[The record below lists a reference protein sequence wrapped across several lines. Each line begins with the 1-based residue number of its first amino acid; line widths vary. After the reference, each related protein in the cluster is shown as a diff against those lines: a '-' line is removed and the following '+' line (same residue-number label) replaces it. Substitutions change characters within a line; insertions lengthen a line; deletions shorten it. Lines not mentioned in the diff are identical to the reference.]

1 MAATHIS
8 IHGAREHNLRDVKL
22 ELPRNR
28 LICMTGVS
36 GSGKS
41 SLAFDT
47 LYAEGQ
53 RRYIESLSAY
63 ARQFLGQMP
72 KPNVD
77 RIDGLSPSISIA
89 QKTAGQ
95 NPRSTVG
102 TITEVYDYLRIL
114 FARAG
119 TGYCPRCGLPIT
131 TQTRH
136 QIVERILVEAD
147 GRRVLILAPVVSGQ
161 KGEHRD
167 LLADLAKQGFNRARI
182 NGQVM
187 RLDEDISLQRHMK
200 HHIEVV
206 VDRIKVER
214 ATRGRLA
221 EAVELALKVGS
232 DTVVVAEEAADA
244 PAEGSKEGG
253 PESTPAESPAP
264 PRRNSRRKAS
274 ASGETRPTEMM
285 FSTQYACVPCQLS
298 FRPPSPQLFSF
309 NSPEGMCPTCHGLG
323 VTQSLVPERVIEHP
337 GKSMQQGCLAVL
349 PPWKQM
355 DASTRRIYECVGEY
369 LEKRY
374 GLDQGAAL
382 ETAWEDLPPPVQE
395 VLLYG
400 LGDGVALT
408 VTYSSG
414 RRLLK
419 RTVPFRG
426 IIPSLEEYW
435 YGARNPAFHAWLA
448 GFMEERP
455 CRDCGGA
462 RLNEQAR
469 SVKIRTRS
477 PRFAESPNRS
487 LPEVCELSIKEAQE
501 FFADLE
507 LDEIGRRIAVEPLKE
522 IRGRLRFLTDV
533 GLDYLTLARPA
544 PTLSGGEMQ
553 RIRLAGQVGCGL
565 VGVTYILDEPSIGL
579 HPRDNDRLLQTLA
592 RLRDQGNTVVVV
604 EHDEDTMRAADLIVD
619 FGPGPGVRGG
629 EVVAIGTAEE
639 ITREPRSL
647 TGQYLGK
654 SRRISVPAAR
664 RTPQDRSLVV
674 RNARHN
680 NLKGIDVKIPLGLL
694 VCVTGVSGSGKS
706 SLVNDILVEA
716 LNIRLN
722 AGKGTPGKH
731 DAIEGLEHLDKMI
744 AIDQSPIG
752 RTPRSNPATYTKLFD
767 EIRKLFAQLPASRAK
782 GFAPGRFSFNVA
794 GGRCEAC
801 EGNGAVKLEMDFLAD
816 IWVTCSVCGGKRF
829 NRETLEVAYKGKSIA
844 DVLEMDVP
852 QALELFE
859 NIPPIRQKL
868 ETLRAVGLDY
878 LKLGQPSPTLSG
890 GEAQRVK
897 LARELTKRSTGRTIY
912 FLDEPTTG
920 LHFADIENL
929 LKVLHHFVDGGNT
942 VVVVEHNLEVIKTAD
957 WIIDL
962 GPEGGEE
969 GGRIIAEGTP
979 EQVAQCRDSYTGRF
993 LRPMLAGY
1001 TLPAGRD
1008 DADRDGFFRD
1018 LKADG
1023 RQAAAHRKI
1032 VIRGAAEHNLKHI
1045 DVEIPRDRM
1054 TVFCGLSGSGKSSLA
1069 MDTIY
1074 AEGQRRYVESL
1085 STYARQFVNQM
1096 QKPHLEHI
1104 EGLSPAIAIEQ
1115 KHAAN
1120 TPRSTVGTVTEVYDY
1135 FRVLMARLG
1144 QAHCPEC
1151 RLPVGTQ
1158 TADEITAKVMS
1169 RKAGTRILLL
1179 APLELNPGDD
1189 FEALC
1194 RQLRSSGYARIRV
1207 DGVTH
1212 SLDRPPALD
1221 RRRNHRVEAVVDRI
1235 VISEDQRS
1243 RAAESVENALALG
1256 KGVLVLAEVD
1266 ERLPEPRWKTEIHS
1280 RSAVCGSCGRSFE
1293 PLGPQHFSFNSRL
1306 GWCPHCEGMGVQSGT
1321 NPNLFVRDAR
1331 LSLPDGA
1338 LFFGPA
1344 VPPLLLRAAWTVLG
1358 REIGF
1363 PVDVP
1368 FAELSG
1374 DHRMAIF
1381 RGTGGRWFDV
1391 RQSDLSP
1398 SAAREAKDGHD
1409 PVIFRFQFQGV
1420 IPAFDELLRSGPQ
1433 IRRKLDTFTGE
1444 MECAMCGGSRLRE
1457 DAAAVRFRGRTIDGW
1472 CRLPLGKLLEEI
1484 AGWRLDA
1491 RERQIAG
1498 EIVKEIRARVQ
1509 FLVDVGLDY
1518 LTLQRPAPTLSG
1530 GETQRIRLAAQAG
1543 SGLCGVLY
1551 VLDEPTIGLHPRD
1564 NGRLLS
1570 ALKRLRD
1577 MGNTLL
1583 VVEHDRDV
1591 IAAADHLLDFGP
1603 GAGRDG
1609 GSIVAQGKPRSVAES
1624 PQSVTGPYVGGKKA
1638 VPIPRNRRMPSLA
1651 DILDDPAQV
1660 WTSEGSKKSPLWA
1673 ALPTPGGGW
1682 LEVLGARENNLKR
1695 IHVGIPLG
1703 TLTVITGVSGS
1714 GKSSLVEDILYNAL
1728 ARRLHGAQTVPG
1740 AHDSIRG
1747 VRAVNKVIRVDQ
1759 QPLGQTPTS
1768 TPATFTGVFD
1778 LIRELFARLPEARL
1792 RGFSPRR
1799 FSFNVPGG
1807 RCEKCEG
1814 AGKIRVE
1821 MHFLPDVW
1829 IPCDACGGRRFD
1841 AETLAVRY
1849 RGMSIADVLDLPCAD
1864 ALKLF
1869 GNIPR
1874 IRRILRLLCDVG
1886 LGYLQLG
1893 QPANT
1898 LSGGEAQRVKLAAE
1912 LARPDTGR
1920 TLYLLDEP
1928 TTGLHFEDVRCLLN
1942 VLQKLADLGN
1952 TVTVIEHNLDV
1963 IKTADWIIDLGPEA
1977 GDEGGHVVAVGTPE
1991 DLVRHE
1997 RARRE
2002 QVGRNGRKRA
2012 GAAGPPYRSYTAE
2025 VLEPILAAGPY
2036 EERVKFD
2043 PQSEAQSSPDD
2054 IEIEEIGRSAKT
2066 PWEEDGRRWHI
2077 HGGIARNG
2085 RPRRWE
2091 GRILEAVLEHI
2102 EASGRFEPVNWNHP
2116 RIVEVIGPNAS
2127 RGWFLH
2133 AITGEEW
2140 MLKLKFRVAPNT
2152 FRRDELTA
2160 RLDLKPFNQIPDIP
2174 VYGTENRTK
2183 FKLVRPRLE
2192 IELGILFW
2200 SEVDRPEFWV
2210 FLDQAIEGYFRIGR
2224 RGGVSVSDALRPW
2237 AKLGLAWHRSP
2248 QGFLNGKRPQ
2258 WDVAL
2263 VAQVLQF
2270 LSAADATLVPFPG
2283 NRQSIPLR
2291 FGESGPIFGHL
2302 FTKRPEALYL
2312 VFRVPKM
2319 HFTQGR
2325 LTALPFETELQGQ
2338 HRMEDRVR
2346 VAITRKEKLLDPE
2359 WAAFIR
2365 EALATARDW
2374 LVGPPLQQATLPFD
2388 DG

>member
-53 RRYIESLSAY
+53 RRYIESLSTY

-114 FARAG
+114 YARAG
-119 TGYCPRCGLPIT
+119 TGYCPQCGKPIT
-131 TQTRH
+131 TQTRQ
-136 QIVERILVEAD
+136 QIVERILVEAA
-147 GRRVLILAPVVSGQ
+147 GRRVLVLAPVVSGQ

-167 LLADLAKQGFNRARI
+167 LLSDLAKQGFNRARV
-182 NGQVM
+182 NGRLM
-187 RLDEDISLQRHMK
+187 RLDEEISLQRHMK
-200 HHIEVV
+200 HRIEVV
-206 VDRIKVER
+206 VDRLKVET

-221 EAVELALKVGS
+221 EAVELALKVGGE
-232 DTVVVAEEAADA
+232 TVLILGEEEGEAA
-244 PAEGSKEGG
+244 EGEPKSD
-253 PESTPAESPAP
+253 PEETSA
-264 PRRNSRRKAS
+264 RRRRSSGRKSS
-274 ASGETRPTEMM
+274 ATDGTGSIEMM

-298 FRPPSPQLFSF
+298 FQPPSPQLFSF

-323 VTQSLVPERVIEHP
+323 VTQSLVPERLIKDP
-337 GKSMQQGCLAVL
+337 QKSLQQGCLAVWR
-349 PPWKQM
+349 PWKQM
-355 DASTRRIYECVGEY
+355 DPLARRTYECLGEY
-369 LEKRY
+369 LERQY
-374 GLDQGAAL
+374 GLEKGAAL
-382 ETAWEDLPPPVQE
+382 ETAWEDLPRPVQDAI
-395 VLLYG
+395 LYG
-400 LGDGVALT
+400 LGKGHVLT
-408 VTYSSG
+408 VTYGSG
-414 RRLLK
+414 RRVVKKNVDFLG
-419 RTVPFRG
+419 V
-426 IIPSLEEYW
+426 IPELEDYW
-435 YGARNPAFHAWLA
+435 YISHDPAFRAWLA
-448 GFMEERP
+448 GFMEEMP
-455 CRDCGGA
+455 CRDCRGT
-462 RLNEQAR
+462 RLNNQAR
-469 SVKIRTRS
+469 SVKIQTRA
-477 PRFAESPNRS
+477 PRFAESPNLS

-501 FFADLE
+501 FFTDLE
-507 LDEIGRRIAVEPLKE
+507 LDEIGRRIAEEPLKE

-604 EHDEDTMRAADLIVD
+604 EHDEDTMRAADLVVD

-629 EVVAIGTAEE
+629 EIVAVGTAEE
-639 ITREPRSL
+639 LTRDPRSI

-654 SRRISVPAAR
+654 KRCIPVPAAR
-664 RTPQDRSLVV
+664 RSPQGRFLVV

-722 AGKGTPGKH
+722 GGKGAPGRH
-731 DAIEGLEHLDKMI
+731 DAIDGLEHLDKMI
-744 AIDQSPIG
+744 SIDQSPIG

-767 EIRKLFAQLPASRAK
+767 EIRKLYSQLPASRAK

-816 IWVTCSVCGGKRF
+816 LWVTCSVCEGKRF
-829 NRETLEVAYKGKSIA
+829 NRETLEVTYKGKTIA
-844 DVLEMDVP
+844 DVLDMDVP
-852 QALELFE
+852 RALELFE

-868 ETLRAVGLDY
+868 ETLHAVGLDY
-878 LKLGQPSPTLSG
+878 LRLGQPSPTLSG

-897 LARELTKRSTGRTIY
+897 LARELAKRSTGRTIY

-929 LKVLHHFVDGGNT
+929 LKVLHQFVDGGNT

-979 EQVAQCRDSYTGRF
+979 EQIAERSASYTGRF
-993 LRPMLAGY
+993 LRPLLAGQ
-1001 TLPAGRD
+1001 TVPAVKD
-1008 DADRDGFFRD
+1008 SADREQFFRS

-1023 RQAAAHRKI
+1023 KQAAAHRKI

-1096 QKPHLEHI
+1096 QKPRLDHI

-1158 TADEITAKVMS
+1158 TTDEITAKVMR

-1179 APLELNPGDD
+1179 APIELKPGDD
-1189 FEALC
+1189 FESLC
-1194 RQLRSSGYARIRV
+1194 RELRASGYARIRV
-1207 DGVTH
+1207 DGVTY
-1212 SLDRPPALD
+1212 SLDQPPVVD

-1235 VISEDQRS
+1235 VVSEEQRS
-1243 RAAESVENALALG
+1243 RTAESVENALALG

-1266 ERLPEPRWKTEIHS
+1266 ERTPEPRWKTEIHS

-1306 GWCPHCEGMGVQSGT
+1306 GWCPACEGLGVQSGT
-1321 NPNLFVRDAR
+1321 NPNLFVRDPR
-1331 LSLPDGA
+1331 LSLTDGA
-1338 LFFGPA
+1338 LSFGPA
-1344 VPPLLLRAAWTVLG
+1344 VPPPLLRAAWGVLG
-1358 REIGF
+1358 RETGV
-1363 PVDVP
+1363 PVNIP
-1368 FAELSG
+1368 FDELSS
-1374 DHRMAIF
+1374 DQRRVIF
-1381 RGTGGRWFDV
+1381 RGTGQRWFDV
-1391 RQSDLSP
+1391 RRSDLDA
-1398 SAAREAKDGHD
+1398 SAAGDAEDGDD
-1409 PVIFRFQFQGV
+1409 PVIMRFQFQGV
-1420 IPAFDELLRSGPQ
+1420 LPAFDEVLRSSPQ
-1433 IRRKLDTFTGE
+1433 MRRRLDTFTGE
-1444 MECAMCGGSRLRE
+1444 MECAICGGSRLRE

-1472 CRLPLGKLLEEI
+1472 CRLPLEKLLDEI
-1484 AGWRLDA
+1484 ARWRLDA

-1498 EIVKEIRARVQ
+1498 EIVKEIRTRVQ

-1564 NGRLLS
+1564 NSRLLS
-1570 ALKRLRD
+1570 ALKKLRD

-1583 VVEHDRDV
+1583 VVEHDREV
-1591 IAAADHLLDFGP
+1591 ISAADHLLDFGP

-1609 GSIVAQGKPRSVAES
+1609 GNIVAQGKPRSVAES
-1624 PQSVTGPYVGGKKA
+1624 PHSVTGPYVGGGKA
-1638 VPIPRNRRMPSLA
+1638 VPIPGNRRMPHLVE
-1651 DILDDPAQV
+1651 ILDDPAQV
-1660 WTSEGSKKSPLWA
+1660 WKSDGSKKAPLWA
-1673 ALPTPGGGW
+1673 RISPPGGGW
-1682 LEVLGARENNLKR
+1682 LEVIGARENNLKS

-1740 AHDSIRG
+1740 AHDWIRG

-1841 AETLAVRY
+1841 AETLAVQY
-1849 RGMSIADVLDLPCAD
+1849 RGMSISDVLDLPCAD
-1864 ALKLF
+1864 ALRLF
-1869 GNIPR
+1869 RNIPR
-1874 IRRILRLLCDVG
+1874 IRRILQLLCDVG

-1942 VLQKLADLGN
+1942 VLQRLTDLGN
-1952 TVTVIEHNLDV
+1952 TVVVIEHNLDV
-1963 IKTADWIIDLGPEA
+1963 IKTADWIVDLGPEA
-1977 GDEGGHVVAVGTPE
+1977 GDGGGHVVAVGTPE

-1997 RARRE
+1997 QARRE
-2002 QVGRNGRKRA
+2002 RAGRNGRKKD
-2012 GAAGPPYRSYTAE
+2012 AAGGPPFRSYTAE
-2025 VLEPILAAGPY
+2025 VLEPVLAAGPY
-2036 EERVKFD
+2036 EERAKFD
-2043 PQSEAQSSPDD
+2043 PEVEAQSAPDD
-2054 IEIEEIGRSAKT
+2054 MEIEEVGRSAKS
-2066 PWEEDGRRWHI
+2066 PWEVDGPRWHI

-2085 RPRRWE
+2085 RPRRWD
-2091 GRILEAVLEHI
+2091 GRILEAVVERI
-2102 EASGRFEPVNWNHP
+2102 EATGRFAPVNWNH
-2116 RIVEVIGPNAS
+2116 RSIVEIIGPDVS

-2133 AITGEEW
+2133 AVTAEEW
-2140 MLKLKFRVAPNT
+2140 LLKLKFRVAANT
-2152 FRRDELTA
+2152 FRRNELTA
-2160 RLDLKPFNQIPDIP
+2160 RLDLKPFNLIPDVP

-2183 FKLVRPRLE
+2183 VTLIRPRQE
-2192 IELGILFW
+2192 IELGILFR
-2200 SEVDRPEFWV
+2200 SEIDRPEFWQ
-2210 FLDQAIEGYFRIGR
+2210 FLDQAIEGYFRIGE
-2224 RGGVSVSDALRPW
+2224 GGGSVGDALRPW
-2237 AKLGLAWHRSP
+2237 GKLGLAWHTSP
-2248 QGFLNGKRPQ
+2248 RGFLNRKRPK

-2263 VAQVLQF
+2263 VEQALGL
-2270 LSAADATLVPFPG
+2270 LSNLDSSLVPIPG

-2291 FGESGPIFGHL
+2291 FGSSGPVFGHL
-2302 FTKRPEALYL
+2302 FTKRADALYL
-2312 VFRVPKM
+2312 VFRAPKS

-2325 LTALPFETELQGQ
+2325 LTALRFETELQSH
-2338 HRMEDRVR
+2338 HRIEDRIR
-2346 VAITRKEKLLDPE
+2346 LTFTERQQLRDPE
-2359 WAAFIR
+2359 LIAFLK
-2365 EALATARDW
+2365 EALSTAREW
-2374 LVGPPLQQATLPFD
+2374 LVVPTFRQSVLPFD
-2388 DG
+2388 DAS

>member
-53 RRYIESLSAY
+53 RRYIESLSTY

-77 RIDGLSPSISIA
+77 RIEGLSPSISIA

-102 TITEVYDYLRIL
+102 TITEVYDYLRVL
-114 FARAG
+114 YARAG
-119 TGYCPRCGLPIT
+119 TGYCPQCGRPIT
-131 TQTRH
+131 TQTRQ
-136 QIVERILVEAD
+136 QIVERIRVDAD
-147 GRRVLILAPVVSGQ
+147 GCRVLVLAPVVSGQ

-167 LLADLAKQGFNRARI
+167 VLSDLAKQGFNRARI
-182 NGQVM
+182 NGRVM
-187 RLDEDISLQRHMK
+187 RLDEEISLQRHMK

-206 VDRIKVER
+206 IDRLKVES

-221 EAVELALKVGS
+221 EAVESALKVGNGTVLVLREEEDLPGES
-232 DTVVVAEEAADA
+232 DGDGAA
-244 PAEGSKEGG
+244 
-253 PESTPAESPAP
+253 AESPAA
-264 PRRNSRRKAS
+264 RRRASRGQGSVNGRT
-274 ASGETRPTEMM
+274 GPVEMM

-298 FRPPSPQLFSF
+298 FVPPSPQLFSF

-323 VTQSLVPERVIEHP
+323 VTQALVPERVIKNSA
-337 GKSMQQGCLAVL
+337 KSLQQGCLAIL
-349 PPWKQM
+349 PPWREIDPVM
-355 DASTRRIYECVGEY
+355 RRTFEY
-369 LEKRY
+369 VAEHLEKRY
-374 GLDQGAAL
+374 GLEKGAAL
-382 ETAWEDLPPPVQE
+382 ETAWEDLPPEVQHAF
-395 VLLYG
+395 LYG
-400 LGDGVALT
+400 LEEGLA
-408 VTYSSG
+408 VTFTFKSG
-414 RRLLK
+414 RRVSK
-419 RTVPFRG
+419 KTVEFRG
-426 IIPSLEEYW
+426 ILPDLEDYW
-435 YGARNPAFHAWLA
+435 YGTHDPVFRAWLS
-448 GFMEERP
+448 GYMEELP
-455 CRDCGGA
+455 CRACGGA
-462 RLNEQAR
+462 RLNAQAR
-469 SVKIRTRS
+469 SVKIRTRA
-477 PRFAESPNRS
+477 PGFAETPDLS
-487 LPEVCELSIKEAQE
+487 LPAVCGLSIKDAQA
-501 FFADLE
+501 FFSDLE
-507 LDEIGRRIAVEPLKE
+507 LDEISRRIAEEPLKE
-522 IRGRLRFLTDV
+522 IRGRLRFLADV

-629 EVVAIGTAEE
+629 EVVAVGTAEE
-639 ITREPRSL
+639 ITQNPRSL
-647 TGQYLGK
+647 TGRYLGK
-654 SRRISVPAAR
+654 SRCIPVPAAR
-664 RTPQDRSLVV
+664 RTPQDRFLVV

-680 NLKGIDVKIPLGLL
+680 NLKGIDVRIPLGLL

-722 AGKGTPGKH
+722 GGKGTPGRH
-731 DAIEGLEHLDKMI
+731 DAIDGLEHLDKMI

-767 EIRKLFAQLPASRAK
+767 EIRKLFSQLPAARAK
-782 GFAPGRFSFNVA
+782 GFAPGRFSFNVP

-816 IWVTCSVCGGKRF
+816 LWVTCSVCEGKRF
-829 NRETLEVAYKGKSIA
+829 NRETLEVTYKGKSIA

-852 QALELFE
+852 QAMELFE

-897 LARELTKRSTGRTIY
+897 LARELAKRSTGRTIY

-929 LKVLHHFVDGGNT
+929 LKVLHQFVDGGNT

-962 GPEGGEE
+962 GPEGGED
-969 GGRIIAEGTP
+969 GGRIVAEGAP
-979 EQVAQCRDSYTGRF
+979 EQVAQNPASYTGKF
-993 LRPMLAGY
+993 LRPLLAGH
-1001 TLPAGRD
+1001 TLPALRDGAGRD
-1008 DADRDGFFRD
+1008 DFFRS

-1023 RQAAAHRKI
+1023 KQAAAHRKI

-1096 QKPHLEHI
+1096 QKPRLEHI

-1144 QAHCPEC
+1144 QAHCPDC

-1158 TADEITAKVMS
+1158 TTDEITDKVMR

-1179 APLELNPGDD
+1179 APLELGPGDD
-1189 FEALC
+1189 FESLC
-1194 RQLRSSGYARIRV
+1194 RELRASGYARIRV
-1207 DGVTH
+1207 DGVTY
-1212 SLDRPPALD
+1212 SLDQPPTLD

-1235 VISEDQRS
+1235 VVAEDQRS
-1243 RAAESVENALALG
+1243 RTAESVENALALG

-1266 ERLPEPRWKTEIHS
+1266 DRLPEPRWKTEIHS

-1306 GWCPHCEGMGVQSGT
+1306 GWCPACEGLGVQSGT
-1321 NPNLFVRDAR
+1321 DPQLFIRDAR
-1331 LSLPDGA
+1331 LSLRDGA
-1338 LFFGPA
+1338 LLFGPE
-1344 VPPLLLRAAWTVLG
+1344 VPPPLLRAAWTVLG
-1358 REIGF
+1358 RETGV
-1363 PVDVP
+1363 PVDIP
-1368 FAELSG
+1368 FAELSS
-1374 DHRMAIF
+1374 DHRRVLY
-1381 RGTGGRWFDV
+1381 RGTGMRWFAVRRSDV
-1391 RQSDLSP
+1391 NG
-1398 SAAREAKDGHD
+1398 SAAESEDERD
-1409 PVIFRFQFQGV
+1409 PEIFRFQFLGIV
-1420 IPAFDELLRSGPQ
+1420 PAFDELTRGSPQ
-1433 IRRKLDTFTGE
+1433 LRRKLDAFTGE
-1444 MECAMCGGSRLRE
+1444 MECAVCGGSRLRE
-1457 DAAAVRFRGRTIDGW
+1457 DAAAVQFRGRTIDGW
-1472 CRLPLGKLLEEI
+1472 CRLPLGKLLAEV

-1491 RERQIAG
+1491 RERQVAG
-1498 EIVKEIRARVQ
+1498 EIVKEIRSRVQ

-1518 LTLQRPAPTLSG
+1518 LTLHRPAPTLSG
-1530 GETQRIRLAAQAG
+1530 GESQRIRLAAQAG

-1570 ALKRLRD
+1570 ALKKLRD

-1583 VVEHDRDV
+1583 VVEHDREV
-1591 IAAADHLLDFGP
+1591 IAAADHLVDFGP

-1609 GSIVAQGKPRSVAES
+1609 GDIVAQGRPRSVAES
-1624 PQSVTGPYVGGKKA
+1624 PRSVTGPYLGGKKA
-1638 VPIPRNRRMPSLA
+1638 VPIPSNRRMPRLE
-1651 DILDDPAQV
+1651 DVLPDPVQD
-1660 WTSEGSKKSPLWA
+1660 WTSGGVRKSPPWA
-1673 ALPTPGGGW
+1673 SLRPPGDGW
-1682 LEVLGARENNLKR
+1682 LEVVGARENNLKR

-1714 GKSSLVEDILYNAL
+1714 GKSSLVEDILYKAL
-1728 ARRLHGAQTVPG
+1728 ARRLHGAQTAPG

-1747 VRAVNKVIRVDQ
+1747 VRAINKVIRVDQ

-1814 AGKIRVE
+1814 AGKVRVE

-1869 GNIPR
+1869 FNIPR
-1874 IRRILRLLCDVG
+1874 IRRILQLLCDVG

-1942 VLQKLADLGN
+1942 VLQRLADLGN
-1952 TVTVIEHNLDV
+1952 TVVVIEHNLDV

-1991 DLVRHE
+1991 DVVRHE
-1997 RARRE
+1997 QARRE
-2002 QVGRNGRKRA
+2002 RTGRNGRKRA
-2012 GAAGPPYRSYTAE
+2012 GTAGPPFRSYTAE
-2025 VLEPILAAGPY
+2025 VLEPVLAAGPC
-2036 EERVKFD
+2036 EERARFD
-2043 PQSEAQSSPDD
+2043 PQAEMRSNPDD
-2054 IEIEEIGRSAKT
+2054 MEIEEVGRSAKA
-2066 PWEEDGRRWHI
+2066 PWEVDGPRWHI

-2091 GRILEAVLEHI
+2091 GRILEAVVEWI
-2102 EASGRFEPVNWNHP
+2102 EATGRFAPVNWNH
-2116 RIVEVIGPNAS
+2116 RSIVEIIGPDVS

-2133 AITGEEW
+2133 AMTAEEW
-2140 MLKLKFRVAPNT
+2140 LLKLKFRVAANT

-2160 RLDLKPFNQIPDIP
+2160 RLDLKPFNLIPDIP

-2183 FKLVRPRLE
+2183 VTLIRPRQE
-2192 IELGILFW
+2192 VELGILSW
-2200 SEVDRPEFWV
+2200 SEVDRPEFRQ
-2210 FLDQAIEGYFRIGR
+2210 FLDQAIEGYFRIGD
-2224 RGGVSVSDALRPW
+2224 GGKGSLGDALRPW
-2237 AKLGLAWHRSP
+2237 GKLGLAWHTSP
-2248 QGFLNGKRPQ
+2248 RGFVSRRRLQWEISLVEGVLNLLLGL
-2258 WDVAL
+2258 D
-2263 VAQVLQF
+2263 
-2270 LSAADATLVPFPG
+2270 STLVPIPG
-2283 NRQSIPLR
+2283 NRLSIPFR

-2302 FTKRPEALYL
+2302 LTKRSESLDL
-2312 VFRVPKM
+2312 VFRAPKS

-2325 LTALPFETELQGQ
+2325 LTALPFDTELRAQ
-2338 HRMEDRVR
+2338 HRLEDRVR
-2346 VAITRKEKLLDPE
+2346 VIFTHRAQLSDPE
-2359 WAAFIR
+2359 LAAFLR
-2365 EALATARDW
+2365 EAVSTARDW
-2374 LVGPPLQQATLPFD
+2374 LAAPARQSTLPFED
-2388 DG
+2388 A